1 MVIADSTMADHLV
14 CEINYDETIE
24 LRQTREVD
32 DEHGDGPLQLLKQ
45 EQSIGYAYF
54 RVVLFL
60 PF

>member
-54 RVVLFL
+54 
-60 PF
+60 